1 MTRALAMMVLAG
13 AVTLLPALA
22 AAQVASPPGGQRH
35 RMELEQRLHAGF
47 GQMVQNRLGLS
58 QEEVAALQGVM
69 MSFQQD
75 RMQLNQARA
84 TARFRLREQALQSM
98 PEAEA
103 RALLE
108 EMVRLQEREVD
119 LYRREQEELL
129 KVLTP
134 LQLVRFYGLREGL
147 GQQVQ
152 EIRQGR
158 GPGRGPGGGPGGP
171 GGMGPGSGGP
181 GPGPGGMGPGL
192 GPGGSDV
199 PEPAPGGPVWRR
211 FFR

>member
-1 MTRALAMMVLAG
+1 MTRTLAVVSMAA

-22 AAQVASPPGGQRH
+22 AAQVAPPPGGQRH
-35 RMELEQRLHAGF
+35 RMEMEQRLHAGF
-47 GQMVQNRLGLS
+47 GQMVQNRLGLGR
-58 QEEVAALQGVM
+58 EKVAALQGVM
-69 MSFQQD
+69 MAFQQD
-75 RMQLNQARA
+75 RMELNQARA
-84 TARFRLREQALQSM
+84 TVRFRLREQALQRM

-134 LQLVRFYGLREGL
+134 LQLVRFYGLRESL

-158 GPGRGPGGGPGGP
+158 GLGRGPGGGGLGGVGPGGIIGEP
-171 GGMGPGSGGP
+171 GGMGPLETPPS
-181 GPGPGGMGPGL
+181 
-192 GPGGSDV
+192 
-199 PEPAPGGPVWRR
+199 APGWRR
-211 FFR
+211 FLR